1 MEGSNDKLDLI
12 LTKCFDDKFHW
23 QLLMVFLCAVGSMH
37 TCTFQVA
44 SNFYRVEVPYYC
56 VDWTYGNDDNSTES
70 QTVGNDRK
78 VHYTNY
84 PSSCLIIIPPPPPT
98 PPANSHNTE

>member
-1 MEGSNDKLDLI
+1 MEGEKNKLDLI

-56 VDWTYGNDDNSTES
+56 VDWTYDNDDNSTES
-70 QTVGNDRK
+70 QTVGYKNAT
-78 VHYTNY
+78 VILFNFNN
-84 PSSCLIIIPPPPPT
+84 PPPPQVSF
-98 PPANSHNTE
+98 NFSNVK